1 MCMHLM
7 HVVYSSTMTCHFIVY
22 PPYSITAV
30 YQVLYVILGVSQFR
44 SFVTTELVQVFPY
57 E

>member
-1 MCMHLM
+1 MHLM